1 MRRNPYISAREIAEI
16 INISD
21 RKTETNIAKLKKM
34 DLIKR
39 IGPAKGGYWGIVI
52 DCLIYCPGLGS
63 KSTLSKVNK

>member
-39 IGPAKGGYWGIVI
+39 IGPAKGGYWEIVI
-52 DCLIYCPGLGS
+52 
-63 KSTLSKVNK
+63 VA